1 MCYLYVDKAHHV
13 KTLESSGS
21 LAHQQREQEQQ
32 RHDDVIQSE
41 HSAAADHLRHN
52 RTHHAIPIPVH

>member
-21 LAHQQREQEQQ
+21 LAHQQREQQQQQQ
-32 RHDDVIQSE
+32 RHDDDIQP
-41 HSAAADHLRHN
+41 AADHLRHN